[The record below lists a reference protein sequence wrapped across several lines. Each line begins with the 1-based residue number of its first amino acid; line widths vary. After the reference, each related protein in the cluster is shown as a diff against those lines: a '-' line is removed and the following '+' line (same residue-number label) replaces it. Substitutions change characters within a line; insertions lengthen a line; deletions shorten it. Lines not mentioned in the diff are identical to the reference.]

1 MHSIIFILIRIIS
14 RTTSVISIL
23 YYFMFLFDGETVNSM
38 IALAVFLIAVA
49 ITHTLNNR
57 KE

>member
-14 RTTSVISIL
+14 RTTSVISIF
-23 YYFMFLFDGETVNSM
+23 YYFMFLFNGKTVNSM

>member
-23 YYFMFLFDGETVNSM
+23 YYFMFLFDGKTVNSM